1 MLGSVGSFRFRFGE
15 EGSYTGDSSSTGA
28 SCIRFFFAL
37 GLDGALFR
45 APFGLPFALGL
56 ITGFTSSATGGS
68 GFSSGMS
75 SAISC
80 IYSATSSGISRI
92 SSGIYYIEIFK
103 TRLPEQIVTKN

>member
-1 MLGSVGSFRFRFGE
+1 MERRVRIPGTPLPQELLVF
-15 EGSYTGDSSSTGA
+15 D
-28 SCIRFFFAL
+28 FFCFAL

-68 GFSSGMS
+68 GFSSGIYP
-75 SAISC
+75 AISC
-80 IYSATSSGISRI
+80 ISSAEGLPRGGAISSGNSRI